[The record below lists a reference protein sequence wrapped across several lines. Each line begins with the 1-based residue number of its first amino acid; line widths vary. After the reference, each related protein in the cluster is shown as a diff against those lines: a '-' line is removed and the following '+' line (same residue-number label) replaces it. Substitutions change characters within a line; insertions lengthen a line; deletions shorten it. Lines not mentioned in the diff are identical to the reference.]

1 MKKILGLFLLLLLTM
16 PLTAQVVK
24 IPLFIDDANTFDTL
38 YFGADPTATDGI
50 DVSFGETNLPPFPP
64 AGVFEARWL
73 LPENNFSG
81 SLSSDDD
88 YRAGSVPLNTSFEYR
103 MQYQL
108 SGTGSVININV
119 TLPSGVTMR
128 LQDVITGSL
137 IDVTLNSSNGTY
149 QVTNPNSF
157 NKLKVTITYSNY
169 APSSPGPL
177 FSSNKAS
184 VAFGTVQVGV
194 TKQDSVVISNPGTT
208 NALILD
214 SIRLGAGVYS
224 ITPSPSATFPLT
236 IAAGSNYKFLIS
248 FAPDTALVF
257 ADTVKFYTNIVSP
270 SVYTLPLSGTGLS
283 QGGIVKF
290 KNASRTVLHGARN
303 VVDTLILDD
312 YVGNK
317 LQAGQFTLVIPE
329 KVQLKTIQ
337 RGNSLPLANFQFN
350 QHIKRGNLTPSGTT
364 IDTAIVVFL
373 ANDTSYALPAGDYNL
388 AIVTYDVADI
398 AVEDTVTIK
407 VTNVVGGLSSPFA
420 GQSANL
426 TVDSLYY
433 VIITKRSTVGDI
445 TGDGT
450 LDIVDLLM
458 VLDNILELITFTP
471 SELLAADIAPWGAPD
486 GVINVLDLALLQ
498 DIILKG
504 VLPNG
509 TPINKPVIVKNE
521 SGNSTFGKVTNSETV
536 DVKVYVSKNN
546 ITVKVR
552 NNVEIKGIQL
562 ELNNIE
568 TAGAITGLITAFGE
582 AHYFSAERKLRMLVY
597 DNAGALLLP
606 GEHTIVRF
614 DASIRNENS
623 VTVNKLIIVNSQY
636 KTVESKIELFHGE
649 DADLPAAYNL
659 EQNYPNP
666 FNPSTKIVY
675 QVPENLDLKLKIYD
689 MQGQEIRTLVN
700 GFVNQG
706 TYEINWD
713 GKNNAGVSVPSG
725 IYLYRLESRDFVS
738 TKKMTLLK

>member
-1 MKKILGLFLLLLLTM
+1 MKKIFGLVFLLLLSL
-16 PLTAQVVK
+16 PVTAQVVK
-24 IPLFIDDANTFDTL
+24 MPLFIDDGVTFDTL
-38 YFGADPTATDGI
+38 YFGADPSATDGI
-50 DVSFGETNLPPFPP
+50 DVAFGETNLPPFPP
-64 AGVFEARWL
+64 AGSFEARWL
-73 LPENNFSG
+73 LPENSFSG

-88 YRAGSVPLNTSFEYR
+88 YRTGSVPLNTSYEYR

-108 SGTGSVININV
+108 TTGGSVININV

-137 IDVTLNSSNGTY
+137 IDVTLNSSSGTY
-149 QVTNPNSF
+149 QVTNPGSF
-157 NKLKVTITYSNY
+157 NKLKVTITYNNY
-169 APSSPGPL
+169 APASPGPL
-177 FSSNKAS
+177 FSSNKVS

-194 TKQDSVVISNPGTT
+194 IKQDSVVISNPGTS
-208 NALILD
+208 NALVID
-214 SIRLGAGVYS
+214 SIGLNAGVYS
-224 ITPSPSATFPLT
+224 ITPSPASSFPLT

-248 FAPDTALVF
+248 FAPDTAIVF

-270 SVYTLPLSGTGLS
+270 SVYTLPLTGTGLS
-283 QGGIVKF
+283 QGGTVKF
-290 KNASRTVLHGARN
+290 KNGSRTLLHGARN
-303 VVDTLILDD
+303 VVDTLILAD

-337 RGNSLPLANFQFN
+337 RGASLPLANYQFN
-350 QHIKRGNLTPSGTT
+350 QNIIRGNLTPSGTT
-364 IDTAIVVFL
+364 LDTAIVVFL
-373 ANDTSYALPAGDYNL
+373 ANDTTYALNAGNHDI
-388 AIVTYDVADI
+388 AIVTYDVADLAI
-398 AVEDTVTIK
+398 EDTVSIK
-407 VTNVVGGLSSPFA
+407 VTAVVGALSSPFA

-426 TVDSLYY
+426 TADSLFN

-458 VLDNILELITFTP
+458 VLDNILELISFTP
-471 SELLAADIAPWGAPD
+471 SELQAADIAPWGAPD

-504 VLPNG
+504 QLPNG
-509 TPINKPVIVKNE
+509 TPLNKPVIVKTE
-521 SGNSTFGKVTNSETV
+521 PKNSTFGKATV
-536 DVKVYVSKNN
+536 NGVAEVKVYISRKN
-546 ITVKVR
+546 ITV
-552 NNVEIKGIQL
+552 NINSQVEIKGFQL

-568 TAGAITGLITAFGE
+568 TSGAITGLSTAFGE
-582 AHYFSAERKLRMLVY
+582 AHYFSAERQLRMLVY
-597 DNAGALLLP
+597 DNSGARLLP
-606 GEHTIVRF
+606 GEHTIIRF
-614 DASIRNENS
+614 DASIKNENS
-623 VTVNKLIIVNSQY
+623 VTIKNLILVNSQY
-636 KTVESKIELFHGE
+636 KTIQANIELIQGE
-649 DADLPAAYNL
+649 EADLPVTYKL

-675 QVPENLDLKLKIYD
+675 QVPKNLRLTLKIYD

-706 TYEINWD
+706 SYELNWD
-713 GKNNAGVSVPSG
+713 GKNETGVSMPSG
-725 IYLYRLESRDFVS
+725 IYLYRLESNEFVS